1 MTLQDPTSQIDRAAG
16 IVRKPIDSDCLF
28 GGQLHPSVADRL
40 ARVRDLPVM
49 AMANLRSVDRDASGV
64 WLVWEYIEGKPL
76 PEYLAGRPDPE
87 ELDRIRRDLS
97 GVVEQIHAH
106 GIVHGAIHANNVIID
121 LQGRVRMTHIS
132 PLLYSDPEQ
141 DNEALHEL
149 LNTYA
154 PPPAEHAL
162 VAEKIRDREIGTRI
176 RAYLMAAV
184 SLLAG
189 ILIFWV
195 ILWYIRT

>member
-1 MTLQDPTSQIDRAAG
+1 MTLENPTSQIDRAAG
-16 IVRKPIDSDCLF
+16 VVRKPIDVDCLL

-49 AMANLRSVDRDASGV
+49 AMANLRSVDRDPSGV
-64 WLVWEYIEGKPL
+64 WLVWEYIEGKTL

-97 GVVEQIHAH
+97 GIVEQIHAH

-132 PLLYSDPEQ
+132 PLLYSDPDQ
-141 DNEALHEL
+141 DVDALREL
-149 LNTYA
+149 LAAYA
-154 PPPAEHAL
+154 PPPSEHAL
-162 VAEKIRDREIGTRI
+162 VAEKTRDRETGTRI
-176 RAYLMAAV
+176 RAYLLVAA
-184 SLLAG
+184 SILSG
-189 ILIFWV
+189 FLIFWA
-195 ILWYIRT
+195 ILWYIRP

>member
-1 MTLQDPTSQIDRAAG
+1 MTLENPTSQIDRAAG
-16 IVRKPIDSDCLF
+16 VVRKPIDVDCLL

-64 WLVWEYIEGKPL
+64 WLVWQYIEGKTL

-97 GVVEQIHAH
+97 GIVEQIHAH

-132 PLLYSDPEQ
+132 PLLYSDPDQ
-141 DNEALHEL
+141 DLDALQEL
-149 LNTYA
+149 LAAYA
-154 PPPAEHAL
+154 PPPSEHAL
-162 VAEKIRDREIGTRI
+162 VAEKTRDRETGTRI
-176 RAYLMAAV
+176 RAYLLVAA
-184 SLLAG
+184 SILSG
-189 ILIFWV
+189 ILIFWA
-195 ILWYIRT
+195 ILWYIRP